1 MTTTLAPRGLL
12 RISIKNFR
20 GIVELEVEPQGRS
33 FTVRGKNGSGKS
45 SAVDALWWGL
55 GGSLDGD
62 VVRRGAPAAETE
74 IAFDD
79 YLIRRRQVAGK
90 PPTLTVRSAD
100 GKVKFNSPT
109 TLLAGFIGAIDRRT
123 FTARPPKEQAEIL
136 RRLAPELDCSDLDA
150 ARDEKYDERKD
161 INREEKALRARALAV
176 EVWPASAPVLSYV
189 GGEPRLVDPAGAE
202 MEIADVVDVA
212 EIAARK
218 GDVERQRS
226 ENQRLRDSVQE
237 LTRSLQGALG
247 DVDESKR
254 SIEALEEELAG
265 RRLLLQRQTDLAQ
278 RRRAE
283 LDERRAAVAAL
294 VDPDLASVDAEIAEA
309 RRKNAAAKEE
319 TRRHNAALRE
329 AKAKAAERERALQEH
344 ARLLGEADQRA
355 AASEA
360 LSREIERLDDERA
373 RRIAEASCPVAGLAL
388 AGDVVTYDDGQ
399 HGPVEARLG
408 VLNDAAC
415 VRLDVEVAAAL
426 GYRLVAVRNAER
438 LDPENRA
445 ALDQF
450 AAERD
455 IRLVCE
461 VRTDDGEVV
470 EAVIEA
476 GPAVVA
482 GTGSGKQREIE
493 L

>member
-1 MTTTLAPRGLL
+1 MTTSTAPRGLL

-55 GGSLDGD
+55 GGAIDGE

-100 GKVKFNSPT
+100 GKVRFNSPT

-136 RRLAPELDCSDLDA
+136 RRLAPGLDCSDLDA

-161 INREEKALRARALAV
+161 VNREEKALRARAFGV
-176 EVWPASAPVLSYV
+176 EVPPEVELS
-189 GGEPRLVDPAGAE
+189 GEEREV
-202 MEIADVVDVA
+202 ADVVDVVS
-212 EIAARK
+212 IAARK
-218 GDVERQRS
+218 GDVERQRA

-237 LTRSLQGALG
+237 LTRSLQGTLG
-247 DVDESKR
+247 DVDESRR

-265 RRLLLQRQTDLAQ
+265 RRLLLQRQTDIAQ
-278 RRRAE
+278 RRRAD

-319 TRRHNAALRE
+319 TRRYNAALRE
-329 AKAKAAERERALQEH
+329 AKAKSAERERALQEH

-360 LSREIERLDDERA
+360 ITREIERLDDERA
-373 RRIAEASCPVAGLAL
+373 RRIAEASCPVDGLAL
-388 AGDVVTYDDGQ
+388 AGDVVTYDDGK

-445 ALDQF
+445 ALDHF

-461 VRTDDGEVV
+461 VRTDDGDVV

-476 GPAVVA
+476 GPVGVA
-482 GTGSGKQREIE
+482 GTGAGKQREIE

>member
-1 MTTTLAPRGLL
+1 MTMSTAPRGLL
-12 RISIKNFR
+12 RIAIKNFR

-55 GGSLDGD
+55 GGSLDGE

-100 GKVKFNSPT
+100 GKVRFNSPT

-136 RRLAPELDCSDLDA
+136 RRLAPGLDCSDLDA
-150 ARDEKYDERKD
+150 ARSEKYDERT
-161 INREEKALRARALAV
+161 IVNREEKALRARACAV

-202 MEIADVVDVA
+202 LEVADVVDVA

-218 GDVERQRS
+218 GDVERQRA
-226 ENQRLRDSVQE
+226 ENNRSRTKLVEAIRVADGAKEALDDTGRQIAALEAELAERKERQVQQLLCVQRLRS
-237 LTRSLQGALG
+237 
-247 DVDESKR
+247 
-254 SIEALEEELAG
+254 
-265 RRLLLQRQTDLAQ
+265 
-278 RRRAE
+278 E

-309 RRKNAAAKEE
+309 RKKNAAAKEE

-355 AASEA
+355 AVSEA
-360 LSREIERLDDERA
+360 LTREIERLDEERA

-461 VRTDDGEVV
+461 VRTDDGDVV

-482 GTGSGKQREIE
+482 GPGSGKQREID